1 MPSSPVEPSTNV
13 GLDFGFFTI
22 PQSLILQIGTL
33 SMLTVLV
40 AQKATTQ
47 TMEAIGEASE
57 ELFRGE
63 RLPILDFPESDGNRS

>member
-1 MPSSPVEPSTNV
+1 MPSTPINPSSDV
-13 GLDFGFFTI
+13 GLDLGLFTI
-22 PQSLILQIGTL
+22 PQSVILQIGTA
-33 SMLTVLV
+33 SMVAILV

-63 RLPILDFPESDGNRS
+63 RLPILDFPESEENKF